1 MSPLLDPTRVGEYKP
16 GSILRVKMVNF
27 LTYKEVEVCPGP
39 RLNVV
44 CGPNGSGKST
54 ILCALCLGLG
64 GQPNLLGRADD
75 VKLFIMHEEDSA
87 EIEIELAPKDP
98 TQPHHDIIKRHIIRA
113 KGRSNAGASDWYV
126 NDEKSSHKEVKEL
139 VRGYGVQV
147 DNLCTFLPQDRV
159 GSFSGFTAQ
168 SLLVETQKALDG
180 DLYGDQQKLIEL
192 ESQVGQSDRTVQ
204 TTEQK
209 LEQLQ
214 KERERLEKE
223 KERMEERE
231 ACMQRIELLEKKN
244 LWLTFDE
251 RRARAI
257 DLKREKDTKK
267 AELKEV
273 MRRLA
278 PLEQRDQFLQN
289 ECNQFKNRIN
299 QKEQEIRAE
308 NVKKDKLM
316 RKIDSCDDEI
326 TTIAADI
333 ENIET
338 VQRKALR
345 RAEMQ
350 QQKVEECERVL
361 NDLPTMEK
369 LDAQH
374 REASAALK
382 QAKRD
387 HDLIKR
393 DYMVQHRNMQDLQEK
408 IGIENRKFQKMN
420 DDKARRREAIFQRDQ
435 NLAATYEWVDANRK
449 LFRRPIFG
457 PIAIEVTTKSQN
469 TAAYLEQHVPSNT
482 LRAYVVECKEDYD
495 LLYREVRQKMNL
507 PVNIQLVSRS
517 TQPVHRIYS
526 NGRMT
531 LMKEKHGVIG
541 YLDEAF
547 DAPGPVMEALKA
559 SANVHAVLVGSSRTQ
574 ESIDRHGL
582 LNLLSSAKEGSS
594 QATSYCIISA
604 MNDKSYK
611 YTGQVSR
618 YSGKINTRV
627 DEISAARMLAPG
639 VSEERKNAVKESI
652 AKLEAEYEQNR
663 PIHEN
668 LKEKFEAALE
678 VGKQRNKCVED
689 VKRRKNQVSNAKIK
703 LETAQRKLDDDIANA
718 QKDKSAEKKRN
729 QKKLKKCIVNYT
741 STLKVISETQ
751 ERIMRLTFA
760 KAGMTVKDNVISERV
775 ARENAQLVKERA
787 VAQAL
792 QQKLEEIMHGMN
804 QIRSELRNLK
814 EQAEQHAPLYDS
826 SGQELPLKEQLEE
839 LPESVEEVGAAI
851 EECRTKMQG
860 MENNPGVLQEYG
872 RILRA
877 IEAAEAE
884 RDKVANGVSNN
895 KTKLERLLHTWKS
908 RLENTIK
915 EVDSKFSKYMQDLNC
930 AGEVVLAGSDNAEN
944 GTYNFKNW
952 GVEIRVRFRQA
963 GTLQVLSAQRHSG
976 GERSVSTIMY
986 MMALQELMSSPFR
999 CVDEI
1004 NQGLDERN
1012 ERLVF
1017 KRIVQNSTLAPG
1029 AVTNDHSGQY
1039 FLITPKL
1046 LPNLEGMD
1054 NPRLTALVVYNG
1066 PYNFKDCRD
1075 WNVPKLVERAESK
1088 KRNVELESAD
1098 GETDEAEEEESEV
1111 EVPAP
1116 RKKKNKSRP

>member
-1 MSPLLDPTRVGEYKP
+1 MSSLLDPARVGEYKP

-27 LTYKEVEVCPGP
+27 LTYKEAEVCPGP

-75 VKLFIMHEEDSA
+75 VKLFIMHEEESA

-98 TQPHHDIIKRHIIRA
+98 TQSQRDIIKRHIIRA
-113 KGRSNAGASDWYV
+113 KGRSNAGASDWYM
-126 NDEKSSHKEVKEL
+126 NGEKSSHKEVKEL
-139 VRGYGVQV
+139 VRSYGVQV

-204 TTEQK
+204 TTEQR

-214 KERERLEKE
+214 KERERLETE

-231 ACMQRIELLEKKN
+231 ACIQKIELLEKKN
-244 LWLTFDE
+244 LWLNFDE
-251 RRARAI
+251 KRTYAI
-257 DLKREKDTKK
+257 DLKAEKDTKK
-267 AELKEV
+267 SEFKEAKKI
-273 MRRLA
+273 LA
-278 PLEQRDQFLQN
+278 PLEQRAQLLDSECSQFR
-289 ECNQFKNRIN
+289 NRIN
-299 QKEQEIRAE
+299 QKDREIRAE
-308 NVKKDKLM
+308 TAEKEKLM
-316 RKIDSCDDEI
+316 RKIDNCDDEI
-326 TTIAADI
+326 TQIATDI
-333 ENIET
+333 DNIEML
-338 VQRKALR
+338 QRKALR
-345 RAEMQ
+345 HVELQ
-350 QQKVEECERVL
+350 QQKVEECERGL
-361 NDLPTMEK
+361 NELPAMEE
-369 LDAQH
+369 LDAVH

-382 QAKRD
+382 RAKKE
-387 HDLIKR
+387 HDAIKR
-393 DYMVQHRNMQDLQEK
+393 EYVVQHRNMDEMKEK
-408 IGIENRKFQKMN
+408 IGMEDRKFQKMN
-420 DDKARRREAIFQRDQ
+420 DDKARRREAIFQRDR
-435 NLAATYEWVDANRK
+435 NLANTYEWVNANRK

-469 TAAYLEQHVPSNT
+469 TAAYLEQHVPLNT
-482 LRAYVVECKEDYD
+482 LKAYVVECKEDYD

-517 TQPVHRIYS
+517 TQPVNRIYS
-526 NGRMT
+526 NKRMKT
-531 LMKEKHGVIG
+531 LKEEHGVIG

-574 ESIDRHGL
+574 VSIDRHGL
-582 LNLLSSAKEGSS
+582 LDLLSVKEGSS
-594 QATSYCIISA
+594 QTNSYCIISA

-639 VSEERKNAVKESI
+639 ISEERKNAVKEIISNLK
-652 AKLEAEYEQNR
+652 AEFEEAR

-668 LKEKFEAALE
+668 LKDKFDATLE
-678 VGKQRNKCVED
+678 VGRQTNKRVEE
-689 VKRRKNQVSNAKIK
+689 VKRRKNHVQNANLK
-703 LETAQRKLDDDIANA
+703 LETARKKLDDYKANA
-718 QKDKSAEKKRN
+718 QMDKSAEKKRK
-729 QKKLKKCIVNYT
+729 QKKLKKCIVNYA
-741 STLKVISETQ
+741 STLKVISET
-751 ERIMRLTFA
+751 EDRIMRATFA
-760 KAGMTVKDNVISERV
+760 KTGMTIKDSVINERV
-775 ARENAQLVKERA
+775 ERERAQVEKERE
-787 VAQAL
+787 VAL
-792 QQKLEEIMHGMN
+792 NLETELANITGEMN
-804 QIRSELRNLK
+804 QVRAELRNLK
-814 EQAEQHAPLYDS
+814 QQAEQNAPLYDS
-826 SGQELPLKEQLEE
+826 NGQELPLKEQLEV
-839 LPESVEEVGAAI
+839 LPDSVQEVEASI
-851 EECRTKMQG
+851 EECRNKMHG
-860 MENNPGVLQEYG
+860 MENNPGVLQEYS
-872 RILRA
+872 RILYD
-877 IEAAEAE
+877 IEVAEAE
-884 RDKVANGVSNN
+884 RDKIANGVSSS

-930 AGEVVLAGSDNAEN
+930 AGGVVLSGDENAEN
-944 GTYNFKNW
+944 GSHNFKNW

-1017 KRIVQNSTLAPG
+1017 KRIVKNSTLAPG
-1029 AVTNDHSGQY
+1029 AVQNDHSGQY

-1054 NPRLTALVVYNG
+1054 NPLVTVLVVLNG
-1066 PYNFKDCRD
+1066 PFNFKDCRD
-1075 WNVPKLVERAESK
+1075 WNVSKFLENAETK
-1088 KRNVELESAD
+1088 KRSGELESENED
-1098 GETDEAEEEESEV
+1098 DVEDKEDEAEE
-1111 EVPAP
+1111 VPVP
-1116 RKKKNKSRP
+1116 RKKKSKSRP